1 MYFCL
6 FPMIRKYSSF
16 HHVINNITYIE
27 SEIYGLQS
35 FKSLLEIL
43 SSPQLTEDLRLEI
56 RLTMY
61 PTFTGRKQIN
71 RFYLKNPLVEKQ
83 YQKYKMPV
91 GYLANK
97 VVIHLFS
104 YILLLY
110 KIFALINEF
119 ICNCHFRLAT

>member
-1 MYFCL
+1 M
-6 FPMIRKYSSF
+6 
-16 HHVINNITYIE
+16 INNITYIE

-56 RLTMY
+56 RLRMY

-83 YQKYKMPV
+83 YQEYQMPV